1 MTNIET
7 MPVGQLLKSYKD
19 LKDQK
24 KAIESGELKS
34 IKNTLDEMERVI
46 TRKMHDLG
54 VRQMV
59 DEDDTATF
67 SLSEQVVPKIDDWD
81 KIYPYIAENGYWHL
95 LYRKLTATAYRE
107 IIEAGQEVPGVE
119 PEVVTRLSM
128 RTK

>member
-7 MPVGQLLKSYKD
+7 MPVGQLLKTYKN

>member
-1 MTNIET
+1 MSWTTWNAAQNCRT
-7 MPVGQLLKSYKD
+7 FWF

>member
-1 MTNIET
+1 MTNIKT
-7 MPVGQLLKSYKD
+7 MPVGQLLKTYKN

>member
-7 MPVGQLLKSYKD
+7 MPVGQLLKTYKN

-95 LYRKLTATAYRE
+95 LYRKLPATAYRE